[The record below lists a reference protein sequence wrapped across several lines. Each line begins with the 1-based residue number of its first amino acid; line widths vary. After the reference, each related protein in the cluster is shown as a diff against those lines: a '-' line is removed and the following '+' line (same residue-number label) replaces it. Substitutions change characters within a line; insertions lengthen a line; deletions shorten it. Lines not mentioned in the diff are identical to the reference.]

1 MNDLFVLVFNF
12 VSPLTNAVRQ
22 KQKRQKAEEKN
33 SFYLSDISKS
43 ECKDNKTKRKLNSIM
58 A

>member
-1 MNDLFVLVFNF
+1 MMNDLFVLVFNF

-33 SFYLSDISKS
+33 FLPHPHVFQKVSAKI
-43 ECKDNKTKRKLNSIM
+43 TKRKES
-58 A
+58 